1 MSNKRT
7 EKLRA
12 MRTALCLVLVG
23 LYFIGIIAMITFS
36 FQLGLILWVVSTL
49 GGIGLLYWVRTME
62 KRAED
67 AAKAE
72 AKAVENADENEAGAD
87 DEACE

>member
-62 KRAED
+62 KRAAD

-72 AKAVENADENEAGAD
+72 AKADENADENEAGAD